1 MKNNMVKLDDLE
13 LDTIYKDNS
22 GRFFK
27 LFYDEYSESPR
38 LDDNV
43 ATILT
48 WERDYNSPD
57 ENDDTFEEFAEKH
70 GVDVSPEWNLD
81 AEAFNKVLDSVME
94 AMRKEGYY
102 VVPVYALHHGVSHY
116 SIDDFNDPW
125 DSGVVGVAF
134 CKKQKGLPDN
144 DDYLRAIIDQEIKE
158 YDAWFNGEIYGID
171 LLGQDETVLD
181 SSTGY
186 MMPYENRIETL
197 KDMLSSVGVDIQDEY
212 QLATREVFVSLK

>member
-13 LDTIYKDNS
+13 LDTTYKDNN

-38 LDDNV
+38 SYDNV

-48 WERDYNSPD
+48 WERYYNSPD

-70 GVDVSPEWNLD
+70 GVDVSKECNL
-81 AEAFNKVLDSVME
+81 NSVMD

-102 VVPVYALHHGVSHY
+102 VIPVYALHHGVSHY

-134 CKKQKGLPDN
+134 CKKQEGLPDN
-144 DDYLRAIIDQEIKE
+144 DEHLRKIIDREVKI
-158 YDAWFNGEIYGID
+158 YDAWVNGEIYGVVRLDKTEDIV
-171 LLGQDETVLD
+171 DETTEWVILD
-181 SSTGY
+181 DD
-186 MMPYENRIETL
+186 NRTETF
-197 KDMLSSVGVDIQDEY
+197 KDMLSTIGIDIQDEY
-212 QLATREVFVSLK
+212 QLATREVSVSLK

>member
-1 MKNNMVKLDDLE
+1 MKNNTVKLDDLE

-48 WERDYNSPD
+48 WERDYSSPD
-57 ENDDTFEEFAEKH
+57 ENNDTFEEFAEKH
-70 GVDVSPEWNLD
+70 GVDVSKEWG
-81 AEAFNKVLDSVME
+81 LDSVMD
-94 AMRKEGYY
+94 AMREEGYY

-116 SIDDFNDPW
+116 SIYDFHDRW

-144 DDYLRAIIDQEIKE
+144 DDYLRMIIDREVKM
-158 YDAWFNGEIYGID
+158 YDTWVNGEIYGIA

-181 SSTGY
+181 ESVGY
-186 MMPYENRIETL
+186 MMPYENRIEVL

-212 QLATREVFVSLK
+212 QLAIREVSVSLK

>member
-1 MKNNMVKLDDLE
+1 MKNNMVKLDELE

-22 GRFFK
+22 GHFFK

-48 WERDYNSPD
+48 WERNYNSPD

-70 GVDVSPEWNLD
+70 GVDVSQEWNLD
-81 AEAFNKVLDSVME
+81 SVMG

-134 CKKQKGLPDN
+134 CKKQEGLPDD
-144 DDYLRAIIDQEIKE
+144 DDYLRRIIDREVKT
-158 YDAWFNGEIYGID
+158 YDAWVNGEIYGVVRLDKTEDIV
-171 LLGQDETVLD
+171 DETTEWVILD
-181 SSTGY
+181 GDNKT
-186 MMPYENRIETL
+186 EIF
-197 KDMLSSVGVDIQDEY
+197 KDMLSTIGIDIQDEY
-212 QLATREVFVSLK
+212 QPAVRKKSVILK

>member
-1 MKNNMVKLDDLE
+1 MKFMEQLDKAIKLDDLE

-22 GRFFK
+22 GHFFK

-48 WERDYNSPD
+48 WERNYNSPD

-70 GVDVSPEWNLD
+70 GVDVSKGCN
-81 AEAFNKVLDSVME
+81 LDSVME

-102 VVPVYALHHGVSHY
+102 VVPVYTLHHGVSHY

-125 DSGVVGVAF
+125 DSGVAGIAF
-134 CKKQKGLPDN
+134 CKKQKGLPDD
-144 DDYLRAIIDQEIKE
+144 DDYLRRIIEDEIKE
-158 YDAWFNGEIYGID
+158 YDAWVTGEVYGIM
-171 LLGQDETVLD
+171 LLDKNEGVLD
-181 SSTGY
+181 QTTNWV
-186 MMPYENRIETL
+186 MLDEEKTDTL
-197 KDMLSSVGVDIQDEY
+197 KNMLLSVEVDIQDEY
-212 QLATREVFVSLK
+212 QKAVRETSVTLK

>member
-1 MKNNMVKLDDLE
+1 MKNNENKTVKLEDLE
-13 LDTIYKDNS
+13 VETIYKDNR
-22 GRFFK
+22 GNFFK

-70 GVDVSPEWNLD
+70 GVDVSKGCN
-81 AEAFNKVLDSVME
+81 LDSVMD

-102 VVPVYALHHGVSHY
+102 VIPVYALHHSVSHY
-116 SIDDFNDPW
+116 STHDFHDPW
-125 DSGVVGVAF
+125 DSGVVGIAF

-144 DDYLRAIIDQEIKE
+144 NDYLRSIIDEEIKV
-158 YDAWFNGEIYGID
+158 YDAWVNGEIYGIA
-171 LLGQDETVLD
+171 LLGQDATVLD
-181 SSTGY
+181 ESVGY
-186 MMPYENRIETL
+186 MMPYENRIEVL

-212 QLATREVFVSLK
+212 QLATREVSVSLK

>member
-1 MKNNMVKLDDLE
+1 MKNNTVKLDDLE

-48 WERDYNSPD
+48 WERDYSSPD
-57 ENDDTFEEFAEKH
+57 ENNDTFEEFAEKH
-70 GVDVSPEWNLD
+70 GVDVSKEWD
-81 AEAFNKVLDSVME
+81 LDSVMD
-94 AMRKEGYY
+94 AMREEGYY

-116 SIDDFNDPW
+116 SIYDFHDRW

-144 DDYLRAIIDQEIKE
+144 DDYLRMIIDREVKM
-158 YDAWFNGEIYGID
+158 YDTWVNGEIYGIA

-181 SSTGY
+181 ESVGY
-186 MMPYENRIETL
+186 MMPYENRIEVL

-212 QLATREVFVSLK
+212 QLAIREVSVSLK

>member
-1 MKNNMVKLDDLE
+1 MKNNMVKLEDLE
-13 LDTIYKDNS
+13 LDTIYKDER
-22 GRFFK
+22 GQFFK

-48 WERDYNSPD
+48 WERDYDSPD
-57 ENDDTFEEFAEKH
+57 ENNDTFEEFAEKH
-70 GVDVSPEWNLD
+70 GVDTSKKWG
-81 AEAFNKVLDSVME
+81 LDSVME

-116 SIDDFNDPW
+116 STYDFHDPW
-125 DSGVVGVAF
+125 DSGVVGIAF

-144 DDYLRAIIDQEIKE
+144 DEYLRSIIDDEIKV
-158 YDAWFNGEIYGID
+158 YDAWVNGEFYGID
-171 LLGQDETVLD
+171 LLGQDEAVLD
-181 SSTGY
+181 TSAGY
-186 MMPYENRIETL
+186 MMPYENRIEVL

-212 QLATREVFVSLK
+212 QLATREVSVSLK